1 MVLAINNKTGIIR
14 DLPLN
19 IVNHR
24 VLGKH
29 LEVYVEDEQEVDKV
43 VIEKRVYKKKS
54 DKSEAPVAEDTNIN
68 IEEPIVATDFS
79 EVTDR

>member
-19 IVNHR
+19 IINHR

-29 LEVYVEDEQEVDKV
+29 LEVYVEDEREVDKV

-54 DKSEAPVAEDTNIN
+54 DKSEAPAEDTNIN

-79 EVTDR
+79 EVTD

>member
-1 MVLAINNKTGIIR
+1 MVLAINTKTGIIR

-19 IVNHR
+19 VVNHR

-29 LEVYVEDEQEVDKV
+29 LEVYVEDEEELDKV

-54 DKSEAPVAEDTNIN
+54 EKSEAPAEDNITQ

-79 EVTDR
+79 EVTE